1 MSRDEL
7 FEKMRQAIICGE
19 KAEAADLARA
29 AMEEGISP
37 LEAMS
42 KGFVKGIEEV
52 GERFDRE
59 ECYLP
64 ELVMAA
70 DSMIAAMGV
79 LEEAIKKGADRPR
92 MVGRAL
98 AGTVQNDIHDIGKNI
113 LCTLFTVNG
122 FEVIDLGTSVPASV
136 FVQKVHEL
144 KPDLVL
150 MSALLTTTM
159 SGQREVIDALKQA
172 GLRDQVK
179 VMIGGAPISQ
189 EWADQIG
196 ADAYASNAP
205 EAVTMAKEFIG

>member
-7 FEKMRQAIICGE
+7 FEKMRQAIIRGE
-19 KAEAADLARA
+19 KVEAADLARA
-29 AMEEGISP
+29 AMEEGMSP

-42 KGFVKGIEEV
+42 NGFVKGIEEV

-59 ECYLP
+59 EYYLP

-70 DSMIAAMGV
+70 DSMVAAMGV

-98 AGTVQNDIHDIGKNI
+98 VGTVQNDIHDIGKNI
-113 LCTLFTVNG
+113 VCTLFTVNG

-159 SGQREVIDALKQA
+159 SGQLEVIEALEQA

-179 VMIGGAPISQ
+179 IMVGGAPISQ

-196 ADAYASNAP
+196 ADAYGSNAP
-205 EAVTMAKEFIG
+205 EAVNMAKELIG